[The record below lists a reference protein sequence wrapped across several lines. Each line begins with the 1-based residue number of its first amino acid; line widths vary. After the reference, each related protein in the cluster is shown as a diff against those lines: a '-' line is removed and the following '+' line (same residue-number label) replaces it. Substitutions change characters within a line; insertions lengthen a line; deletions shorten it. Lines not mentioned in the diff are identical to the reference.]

1 MRRGPRGQR
10 KPYGG
15 CGRTLLALAR
25 YAGGSVKD
33 AIDLAFDYPAIF
45 DQMLYDTVLTLKEEA
60 ANKAGGDGD
69 WRKVGEGINEAR
81 DRLRAEREAAKAR
94 LSSNE

>member
-1 MRRGPRGQR
+1 
-10 KPYGG
+10 
-15 CGRTLLALAR
+15 
-25 YAGGSVKD
+25 
-33 AIDLAFDYPAIF
+33 
-45 DQMLYDTVLTLKEEA
+45 MLYDTVLTLKEEA
-60 ANKAGGDGD
+60 ANMAGGDGD

>member
-1 MRRGPRGQR
+1 
-10 KPYGG
+10 
-15 CGRTLLALAR
+15 
-25 YAGGSVKD
+25 
-33 AIDLAFDYPAIF
+33 
-45 DQMLYDTVLTLKEEA
+45 MLYDTVFMLKEEA

-94 LSSNE
+94 LTRDE